1 MIKKFW
7 RDFWERVG
15 STAVQAGLAVVLTYL
30 QSGTDPLQLDFKTIG
45 LMVLNGAVLAALKA
59 LVAKKVG
66 NNDSASLDPK
76 V

>member
-15 STAVQAGLAVVLTYL
+15 STAVQAGLAVVLTFLESSGDL
-30 QSGTDPLQLDFKTIG
+30 QANWKTVG
-45 LMVLNGAVLAALKA
+45 LMALNAAVLAAIKA
-59 LVAKKVG
+59 LVARQIG
-66 NNDSASLDPK
+66 NKDSASLDPK

>member
-15 STAVQAGLAVVLTYL
+15 ATAVQAGLAALLVFL
-30 QSGTDPLQLDFKTIG
+30 QTGGDALSLNWKTG
-45 LMVLNGAVLAALKA
+45 LLLAANAAVLAAIKA

-66 NNDSASLDPK
+66 DGDSASLDPK

>member
-15 STAVQAGLAVVLTYL
+15 STAFQAA
-30 QSGTDPLQLDFKTIG
+30 
-45 LMVLNGAVLAALKA
+45 GAVLLTFLQTGGDLGKDWKTVLLMAANAGALAAIKA
-59 LVAKKVG
+59 LIARKVG
-66 NNDSASLDPK
+66 NGDSASLDPK

>member
-15 STAVQAGLAVVLTYL
+15 STAVQAALAVVFAFL
-30 QSGTDPLQLDFKTIG
+30 QSGGDLGANWKSVG
-45 LMVLNGAVLAALKA
+45 LLAINAAVLAAIKA
-59 LVAKKVG
+59 LIARNIG
-66 NNDSASLDPK
+66 NGDSASLDPK